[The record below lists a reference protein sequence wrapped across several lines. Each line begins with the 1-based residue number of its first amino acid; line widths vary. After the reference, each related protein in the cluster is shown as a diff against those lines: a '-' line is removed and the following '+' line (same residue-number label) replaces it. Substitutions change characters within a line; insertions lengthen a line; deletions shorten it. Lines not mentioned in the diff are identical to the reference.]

1 MSSEQ
6 NAYRPPE
13 PWVTKQQLA
22 DHLSV
27 TCRWI
32 ESQQQLGLPN
42 LHTGGMNR
50 YRISEVETWLH
61 ERYSS
66 PARHT

>member
-1 MSSEQ
+1 MFGKANE
-6 NAYRPPE
+6 YRSPE

-32 ESQQQLGLPN
+32 ESQQQLGLPH

-50 YRISEVETWLH
+50 YRISEVETWLRD
-61 ERYSS
+61 RYS
-66 PARHT
+66 PAARDA